1 MGAIMPG
8 RNFSLTDH
16 LSQFVDDQV
25 DSGRHQNASEVI
37 REALRRYQ
45 HEVRME
51 QAQIQ
56 AIIELVKEGRDAKAR
71 GDFAVIDG
79 PEDEARLI
87 EEVLG
92 RTPEWLVKAPAL
104 RG

>member
-1 MGAIMPG
+1 
-8 RNFSLTDH
+8 
-16 LSQFVDDQV
+16 
-25 DSGRHQNASEVI
+25 
-37 REALRRYQ
+37 
-45 HEVRME
+45 ME